1 MIFESYGARQNDTV
15 NEQPYDF
22 KFERLD
28 GLVNVKVQGNIELT
42 NSIQGSNQNIQLRSV
57 ANEGWGFFVI

>member
-1 MIFESYGARQNDTV
+1 MIFESYGARHNPN